1 MIRTHPND
9 PPLTGA
15 EAAKV
20 AWYVARMA
28 KRGIAGEDVD
38 LTDLKRKLDA
48 VLDGARERAEKAAAD
63 AAARSK

>member
-20 AWYVARMA
+20 AWLIARMT

-38 LTDLKRKLDA
+38 QRDLQAKLDRI
-48 VLDGARERAEKAAAD
+48 LNTARKRAEKAAA
-63 AAARSK
+63 AEK